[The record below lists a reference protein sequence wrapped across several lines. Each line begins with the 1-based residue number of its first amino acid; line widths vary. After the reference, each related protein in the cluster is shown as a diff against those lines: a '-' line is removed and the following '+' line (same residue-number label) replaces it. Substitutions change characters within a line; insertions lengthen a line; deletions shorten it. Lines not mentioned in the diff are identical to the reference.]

1 MRLLTSRRLGT
12 CDGYDRI
19 ATVGDAPGGRHRVRE
34 ISAPTALASTMSASR
49 TIAPTRSIAFRRP
62 ARLRRATP
70 TSIWRSRV
78 VAHAGGDSSDVVQ
91 PWWHSLPV
99 VHILVFSP
107 ETEDEAVYTTSRRDG
122 DTAANSFVAFE
133 DLRDA
138 TRASVAVSDQLD
150 GCEMPTV
157 DSVDPR
163 VMIFLADSC
172 GYGVEV
178 VPAGGEFEPPA
189 TVIDDFRRSY
199 EYEGGAE
206 DERSRSRDG
215 TDELAIS
222 TVDLQRYLSD
232 GGALPVLP
240 EEDDARAKE
249 AAAEAEDGARTL
261 EARRAAAEAVRGA
274 LTGSVSNLTGSVRL
288 AAGVGGKVKSMLTP
302 MRRVQSSMQGA
313 STMYK
318 ALMGIAERRK
328 GEEK

>member
-1 MRLLTSRRLGT
+1 M
-12 CDGYDRI
+12 
-19 ATVGDAPGGRHRVRE
+19 
-34 ISAPTALASTMSASR
+34 SAPTALASTMSASR

-240 EEDDARAKE
+240 PEEDDARSSD
-249 AAAEAEDGARTL
+249 AALEAEDGARTL
-261 EARRAAAEAVRGA
+261 EARRAAAAAVRSA
-274 LTGSVSNLTGSVRL
+274 LAGSVDNLSGSVRL

>member
-1 MRLLTSRRLGT
+1 M
-12 CDGYDRI
+12 
-19 ATVGDAPGGRHRVRE
+19 
-34 ISAPTALASTMSASR
+34 SAPTALASTMSASR

-199 EYEGGAE
+199 EAEGGAE

-240 EEDDARAKE
+240 PEEDDARSSE
-249 AAAEAEDGARTL
+249 AALEAEDGARTL
-261 EARRAAAEAVRGA
+261 EARRAAAEAVRSA
-274 LTGSVSNLTGSVRL
+274 LAGSVANLSGSVRL

-302 MRRVQSSMQGA
+302 MRRVQRSMRGA
-313 STMYK
+313 SAMYE

>member
-1 MRLLTSRRLGT
+1 M
-12 CDGYDRI
+12 
-19 ATVGDAPGGRHRVRE
+19 
-34 ISAPTALASTMSASR
+34 
-49 TIAPTRSIAFRRP
+49 
-62 ARLRRATP
+62 
-70 TSIWRSRV
+70 
-78 VAHAGGDSSDVVQ
+78 
-91 PWWHSLPV
+91 

>member
-1 MRLLTSRRLGT
+1 MRLLTSSRLGT

-34 ISAPTALASTMSASR
+34 MSAPTALASTMSASR

-178 VPAGGEFEPPA
+178 VLAGGEFEPPA

>member
-1 MRLLTSRRLGT
+1 M
-12 CDGYDRI
+12 
-19 ATVGDAPGGRHRVRE
+19 
-34 ISAPTALASTMSASR
+34 SAPTALASTMSAIR

-199 EYEGGAE
+199 EYQGGAE
-206 DERSRSRDG
+206 DERSPSRDG
-215 TDELAIS
+215 TDELEPSLAIS

-232 GGALPVLP
+232 GGALPALP

-249 AAAEAEDGARTL
+249 AAAEAVDGARTL

-288 AAGVGGKVKSMLTP
+288 AAGVSGKVKSMLTP
-302 MRRVQSSMQGA
+302 MRRVQSSMRGA